1 MPLVTNIIF
10 NALAL
15 WNILLSTSGLVAV
28 FTDTTDTGLLQCGA
42 AAAAGEKQLGDWL
55 YTSGLINIIGTLIL
69 AAAFNVTHPWCP
81 DTGEQ
86 GPLRHRVAYRLPFIA
101 LGIFY
106 VYRVFLS
113 MYHAVPLLSIC
124 LSTGRSF
131 GATVLF
137 LQTVTYLF
145 IPLFFLLYVIVLF
158 L

>member
-1 MPLVTNIIF
+1 MPLAINIIF
-10 NALAL
+10 NTLAL

-28 FTDTTDTGLLQCGA
+28 FADSADIGLLKCGGA
-42 AAAAGEKQLGDWL
+42 EAGEKQLGDWL
-55 YTSGLINIIGTLIL
+55 YTSGLVNIIGTLIL
-69 AAAFNVTHPWCP
+69 AAAFNATHWYP
-81 DTGEQ
+81 DPGEQ

-113 MYHAVPLLSIC
+113 LYHAMPILSIC

-131 GATVLF
+131 GTTVLF

-145 IPLFFLLYVIVLF
+145 IPLFFGVYAIVLF
-158 L
+158 I

>member
-1 MPLVTNIIF
+1 MPLATNVIF

-15 WNILLSTSGLVAV
+15 WNILLSASGLVAV
-28 FTDTTDTGLLQCGA
+28 FTDTPDIELLQCG

-55 YTSGLINIIGTLIL
+55 YTSGLVNIIATLIL
-69 AAAFNVTHPWCP
+69 AAAFNATHPWCP
-81 DTGEQ
+81 DPGEQ

-106 VYRVFLS
+106 IYRVLLS
-113 MYHAVPLLSIC
+113 LYHAVPILSIC

-131 GATVLF
+131 GTTVLF

-145 IPLFFLLYVIVLF
+145 IPLFFGVYAIVLF
-158 L
+158 M